1 MSLFPKSF
9 ITNDQ
14 TPFSSLSYLF
24 DGIDEYS
31 RGQSFFRES
40 DIETFTPNFDVKE
53 LGDAYEL
60 HGELPGI
67 EQKDVEIEFTDSS
80 TITIKGSVERSYT
93 KSEPSSDKSDSGS
106 QNQMKNT
113 QSKNSG
119 KFWVMER
126 NVGEFSRTFSF
137 PARVEQDGV
146 KAFMKNGVLSVRIPK
161 SKQHESRKIRIS

>member
-1 MSLFPKSF
+1 MSLFPRSF

-14 TPFSSLSYLF
+14 TPFSSLSYLL
-24 DGIDEYS
+24 DGIDEHS
-31 RGQSFFRES
+31 RGQNFFRES
-40 DIETFTPNFDVKE
+40 DIGTFTPKFDVKE

-60 HGELPGI
+60 YGELPGI

-80 TITIKGSVERSYT
+80 TITIKGSIERSYN
-93 KSEPSSDKSDSGS
+93 KVEPSSDKSDSGF

-113 QSKNSG
+113 QSKNVE

-137 PARVEQDGV
+137 PARVDQDSV
-146 KAFMKNGVLSVRIPK
+146 KAFMKDGVLSVRIPK
-161 SKQHESRKIRIS
+161 SKEHESRKIRIS